1 MKFRVTIRSGDIE
14 LRGYIKNDDPLRA
27 SRAISDLGE
36 AMKPFG
42 ALVIASPVD
51 DTYNPFDI
59 WDNL

>member
-1 MKFRVTIRSGDIE
+1 MKFRITVRSDNIE
-14 LRGYIKNDDPLRA
+14 LRGYIEHPDPLRA
-27 SRAISDLGE
+27 SRLISDLGE
-36 AMKPFG
+36 AAKPFD